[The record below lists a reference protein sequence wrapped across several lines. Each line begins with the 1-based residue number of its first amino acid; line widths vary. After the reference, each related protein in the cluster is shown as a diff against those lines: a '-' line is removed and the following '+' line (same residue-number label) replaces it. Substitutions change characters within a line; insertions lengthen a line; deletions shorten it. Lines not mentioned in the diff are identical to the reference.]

1 MGELR
6 SKRSPQSRLRWHVVL
21 AGVGV
26 LLVAAVLLQSA
37 GAYDTVLVAASGGTY
52 VEGVAGSPRY
62 LNPVLSQG
70 NQVDEDIVSLVF
82 SGLTRLDGCG
92 NVLPNLAESW
102 EVSSDGREYTF
113 TIRPDALWHDGV
125 PVVADD
131 VLFTVGVVQSPEF
144 PGLPALARFW
154 ADVEVTEVS
163 PRVVQFRLPEA
174 YGPFLAATDL
184 GILPSHLLRG
194 VPVAEL
200 TQAEFNRLPVGSGP
214 FVIEESD
221 FSHVVLQVN
230 PDYYGL
236 ERPYLDGIEFR
247 FYRDPGEA
255 LRAHGRGEVMGVGG
269 LTADYLAGITADRD
283 LNLYSAP
290 LARMVMVILDLES
303 TTAPFLGEAEMRQ
316 ALQLGLDRRTLVGT
330 VLEGRGLVAHSPYSS
345 CSWALDPQGPTVEH
359 DPAQARDRL
368 EALGWVDEDGD
379 GIRSKDGQSLALE
392 LLVTDDRQSLA
403 VAREVARHW
412 SEIGVSAQVTAIGFN
427 DLVSGRLATGEF
439 DAAVVEL
446 SLGGDPDPYV
456 LWHSSQSGGVG
467 QNYAGYVNREAD
479 ELLEQARRTWDQ
491 SIRTGMYHRFQ
502 AIVAEE
508 LPGLPLYYPVYT
520 YAVDVDVSGVEL
532 GPMVSPS
539 NRFQSINEWYV
550 NYRKVRVRR
559 TGIDAG

>member
-1 MGELR
+1 
-6 SKRSPQSRLRWHVVL
+6 
-21 AGVGV
+21 
-26 LLVAAVLLQSA
+26 
-37 GAYDTVLVAASGGTY
+37 
-52 VEGVAGSPRY
+52 
-62 LNPVLSQG
+62 
-70 NQVDEDIVSLVF
+70 
-82 SGLTRLDGCG
+82 
-92 NVLPNLAESW
+92 
-102 EVSSDGREYTF
+102 
-113 TIRPDALWHDGV
+113 
-125 PVVADD
+125 
-131 VLFTVGVVQSPEF
+131 
-144 PGLPALARFW
+144 
-154 ADVEVTEVS
+154 
-163 PRVVQFRLPEA
+163 
-174 YGPFLAATDL
+174 
-184 GILPSHLLRG
+184 
-194 VPVAEL
+194 
-200 TQAEFNRLPVGSGP
+200 
-214 FVIEESD
+214 
-221 FSHVVLQVN
+221 
-230 PDYYGL
+230 
-236 ERPYLDGIEFR
+236 
-247 FYRDPGEA
+247 
-255 LRAHGRGEVMGVGG
+255 MGVGG

-359 DPAQARDRL
+359 DPVQARDRL